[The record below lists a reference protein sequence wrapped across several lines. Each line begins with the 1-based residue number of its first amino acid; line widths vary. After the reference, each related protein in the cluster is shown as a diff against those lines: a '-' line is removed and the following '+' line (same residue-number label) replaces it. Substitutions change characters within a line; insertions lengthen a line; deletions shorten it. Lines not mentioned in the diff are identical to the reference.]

1 MVVVDVV
8 DVVTYTFSKRE
19 ILYNILIINGGY
31 YIYLYIISNV
41 VLHLLHF
48 HFFNRSNGSKQY
60 LIAGRFIFLY
70 HNIIAVGLYLKYRER
85 NILYPIFWFYQ
96 SESLV

>member
-8 DVVTYTFSKRE
+8 DVVTLIFSKRE
-19 ILYNILIINGGY
+19 ILYNILIINRGC

-48 HFFNRSNGSKQY
+48 HFFNRSNGSRLYQI
-60 LIAGRFIFLY
+60 LLWGNIFI
-70 HNIIAVGLYLKYRER
+70 
-85 NILYPIFWFYQ
+85 P
-96 SESLV
+96 